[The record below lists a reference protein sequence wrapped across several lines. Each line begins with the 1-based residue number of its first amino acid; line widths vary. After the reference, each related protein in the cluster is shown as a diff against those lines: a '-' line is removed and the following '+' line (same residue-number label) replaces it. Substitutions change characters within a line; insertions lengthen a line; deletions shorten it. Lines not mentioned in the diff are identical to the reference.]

1 MVETFVLFSNNFFLW
16 AGNHWTEIF
25 GVGTALL
32 YIWLEIKQ
40 KSVMWV
46 VGFISSFV
54 FIFVYFQA
62 KVYGSSALNIYYV
75 AISIYGWY
83 CWRFSRQSDSEVTG
97 LPISRIRMS
106 LALILTAIAII
117 LFFAIGYV
125 LEIYSDSSVPF
136 YDALVTS
143 LSIVATWML
152 ARKILE
158 HWLLW
163 IFVNCISAALYFY
176 LGLYPTTGLF
186 IVYSV
191 MSVVGWFKWRQSFNN
206 QIQ

>member
-1 MVETFVLFSNNFFLW
+1 MYETSIFTSNDLFHWVS
-16 AGNHWTEIF
+16 NHWTEMF
-25 GVGTALL
+25 GVVTALL
-32 YIWLEIKQ
+32 YILLEIKQ
-40 KSVMWV
+40 KPIMWV

-54 FIFVYFQA
+54 FIFVFFQA
-62 KVYGSSALNIYYV
+62 KVYGSTALNIYYV

-97 LPISRIRMS
+97 LLISRIRMS
-106 LALILTAIAII
+106 LALILTAITIS
-117 LFFAIGYV
+117 LFFGIGYV
-125 LEIYSDSSVPF
+125 LELYSDSSVPF

-163 IFVNCISAALYFY
+163 IFVNCFSAALYFY

-191 MSVVGWFKWRQSFNN
+191 MSVVGWFKWRQSSNN
-206 QIQ
+206 PIQ